1 MRSAPHDIVI
11 EDNIIRDVD
20 FGVYNRRGSGDE
32 SNQTVC
38 NNTITGRTAWP
49 QAGIPSERG
58 IDLRGT
64 GNVACYNRVTYFGD
78 CISVQ
83 PSTGPS
89 YSNDVYG
96 NDAAY
101 CVDDGIE
108 VDYNRANVRV
118 WRNRVTNARMGI
130 SVQPIYG
137 GPAYL
142 FRNELFNLESESD
155 QAQQRS
161 KRPGCRPQHRRE
173 TQQRAGRPRC
183 AVDERHLP

>member
-1 MRSAPHDIVI
+1 MIAIGSFDTPTGYVIVRNLVIQNGAWGIDAQRTNIVI
-11 EDNIIRDVD
+11 EDNTIRDVD
-20 FGVYNRRGSGDE
+20 FGVYNRRGYGDE
-32 SNQTVC
+32 LNQTVC

-49 QAGIPSERG
+49 QSGIPSERG

-89 YSNDVYG
+89 YGNDVYG

-108 VDYNRANVRV
+108 IDYNRANVRV
-118 WRNRVTNARMGI
+118 MA
-130 SVQPIYG
+130 QPCH
-137 GPAYL
+137 
-142 FRNELFNLESESD
+142 
-155 QAQQRS
+155 
-161 KRPGCRPQHRRE
+161 KRPHGYQRPADLWRSR
-173 TQQRAGRPRC
+173 
-183 AVDERHLP
+183 LPVPQ